1 MRHSL
6 DSITAIFKQ
15 VFATNPTVWAD
26 AGGRVNIIGEHTD
39 YHDGFV
45 LPTAID
51 LRSYAVA
58 SGRDDGILRIYAA
71 DYDGSVQVALDELRP
86 FQQID
91 WRSYTCGPFWSWLKA
106 EHPFTGADVV
116 IGSNVPAGGG
126 LSSSASIEVTLLGIA
141 KALSNEIL
149 SCLNIAII
157 ARAAENLFCDVP
169 CGIMDQMASS
179 CGQKHK
185 ALLIDCRSLETKL
198 VATPNDWVFVV
209 ADSGVPRSLATGEYA
224 RRRSECDAGMKTI
237 TQLYKHV
244 RAARDVSMDMLNT
257 VKGRIPEVSFR
268 RLRHAISENER
279 TLTAADALKT
289 GGIYLTGQLMQQSHE
304 SLAKDYEVSCREL
317 DTLVEIASGIKGCVG
332 ARLTG
337 AGFGGNT
344 VNLVH
349 KDAANDFCSQ
359 LKTKYREATGIKTAV
374 RIVRPSAGLQTGR
387 F

>member
-6 DSITAIFKQ
+6 DSITDKFKQ

-58 SGRDDGILRIYAA
+58 SGREDGILRIYAA
-71 DYDGSVQVALDELRP
+71 DYDSTVEVALEGLEP
-86 FQQID
+86 FQQVD
-91 WRSYTCGPFWSWLKA
+91 WRSYTCGPFWSWIGA
-106 EHPFTGADVV
+106 GRPFSGADVA
-116 IGSNVPAGGG
+116 IASNVPSGGG
-126 LSSSASIEVTLLGIA
+126 LSSSASIEVSMLGIA
-141 KALSNEIL
+141 KTL
-149 SCLNIAII
+149 SCENPSCLDIAII
-157 ARAAENLFCDVP
+157 ARAAENHFCHVP

-179 CGQKHK
+179 CGQKDK
-185 ALLIDCRSLETKL
+185 ALLIDCRSLETRL
-198 VATPNDWVFVV
+198 VATPTNWVLVV
-209 ADSGVPRSLATGEYA
+209 ADSGVRHSLAAGEYA
-224 RRRSECDAGMKTI
+224 KRQVECKTGMETI
-237 TQLYKHV
+237 ILSYLDVKV
-244 RAARDVSMDMLNT
+244 VRDVSMDMLNS
-257 VKGRIPEVSFR
+257 VKDRISEVSFR

-279 TLTAADALKT
+279 TTKAADAFEA
-289 GGIYLTGQLMQQSHE
+289 GDVHLTGQLMRQSHQ
-304 SLAKDYEVSCREL
+304 SLAKDYEVSCQEL
-317 DTLVEIASGIKGCVG
+317 DTLVQIASGIEGCVG

-349 KDAANDFCSQ
+349 KDAADNFCSE
-359 LKTKYREATGIKTAV
+359 LKAKYHKASGIETIV
-374 RIVRPSAGLQTGR
+374 RIVRPSAGLLTGR